1 MMIWLAIF
9 ISGLAVF
16 LTRFSFI
23 GILNRRDISPAM
35 KSLLGYVSTAV
46 LTAIVATETF
56 ITNHEIDM
64 TNPKIPALV
73 IAGIAAVLSR
83 SVVITIAVGLVSL
96 YILKAIFP

>member
-1 MMIWLAIF
+1 
-9 ISGLAVF
+9 
-16 LTRFSFI
+16 
-23 GILNRRDISPAM
+23 
-35 KSLLGYVSTAV
+35 
-46 LTAIVATETF
+46 
-56 ITNHEIDM
+56 M

>member
-1 MMIWLAIF
+1 MIWLAIF

-46 LTAIVATETF
+46 F
-56 ITNHEIDM
+56 DSDCHHRN
-64 TNPKIPALV
+64 
-73 IAGIAAVLSR
+73 
-83 SVVITIAVGLVSL
+83 L
-96 YILKAIFP
+96 YQQP